1 MTLRKE
7 RTVAENVK
15 NALVLG
21 GGGSRGAYQI
31 GVWQGLLEMD
41 IPIDIVTGTS
51 VGAINGCMVA
61 QNKFDAALSL
71 WKEIEM
77 NKVFDLKVDDALPQK
92 KKMMQTAQRFLIDY
106 FRSGGS
112 DNQPLRR
119 LLQQHVDERAVR
131 QSPVEYGLVTVNLGR
146 RRPVEYFKEQIPKGA
161 LIDYVLASSAVYP
174 AVKPQKIG
182 GEAHIDGGYY
192 DNLPVQMA
200 LDRGADCIIAVELE
214 APGVVHKETLKKAEH
229 LRHIHCYWDLGP
241 MLVFDKNTAAHNIRL
256 GYLDCMR
263 NYGAFDGCAFAFMKG
278 TVRQQMQE
286 QPGFQQELDRL
297 LRMRDVSAPVDKLV
311 MENLC
316 RHLEKK
322 YRRPAQ
328 DEEAFLLGAMET
340 AGEVFGIS
348 SEAIYSAQRFR
359 RRIAEKIEALPLPPA
374 VFAAKEE
381 QNVVTALKGSA
392 NFFQKEVRAMYLAK
406 LILETLQTRKN
417 AAFLPLVSVMMDEF
431 LAAYY
436 IVSAGLYNGSAPIV
450 V

>member
-1 MTLRKE
+1 M
-7 RTVAENVK
+7 K

-31 GVWQGLLEMD
+31 GVWQGLLEME

-71 WKEIEM
+71 WKEIET
-77 NKVFDLKVDDALPQK
+77 NKVFDLNVDDTLPQK
-92 KKMMQTAQRFLIDY
+92 KKIMQTAQRFLVDY
-106 FRSGGS
+106 FRRGGS

-119 LLQQHVDERAVR
+119 LLWQHIDESAVR
-131 QSPVEYGLVTVNLGR
+131 RSSVEYGLVTVNLGQ
-146 RRPVEYFKEQIPKGA
+146 RRPVEYFKEQIPAGE

-174 AVKPQKIG
+174 AVKPQKIE

-200 LDRGADCIIAVELE
+200 LERGAECIIAVELE
-214 APGVVHKETLKKAEH
+214 APGVVHKEPLKQAEH
-229 LRHIHCYWDLGP
+229 LRHIRCYWDLGP
-241 MLVFDKNTAAHNIRL
+241 MLVFDKHTAAHNIRL

-263 NYGAFDGCAFAFMKG
+263 SYGAFDGCAFAFMKG
-278 TVRQQMQE
+278 AAKQQMQE
-286 QPGFQQELDRL
+286 QPAFQQELDRL
-297 LRMRDVSAPVDKLV
+297 LRLYDASAPVDKLV
-311 MENLC
+311 LENLR

-328 DEEAFLLGAMET
+328 DEGSFLLGAMET
-340 AGEVFGIS
+340 AGELFGLS
-348 SEAIYSAQRFR
+348 NETIYSAQRFR
-359 RRIAEKIEALPLPPA
+359 RRVAEKIETLSLPPT

-381 QNVVTALKGSA
+381 QNVVKTLKNSA
-392 NFFQKEVRAMYLAK
+392 TFFQKEVRAMYLAK
-406 LILETLQTRKN
+406 LILETLQTHKN
-417 AAFLPLVSVMMDEF
+417 AAFLPLTSVMMDEF

-436 IVSAGLYNGSAPIV
+436 IVSAGLYNGSAPV
-450 V
+450 AV